1 MQHMQQHQTVYK
13 EKYMALKGIKGE
25 IEHLQ
30 LLLEKTR
37 KELQRDFEQW
47 WKTKAPAAADST
59 AASPP
64 SSGAFGATA
73 GMPPRPLAAA
83 AGVGAHVVTPA
94 QQMSLTGRYLLF
106 INFFSGRSYP
116 FITQRA

>member
-1 MQHMQQHQTVYK
+1 
-13 EKYMALKGIKGE
+13 MALKGIKGE

-47 WKTKAPAAADST
+47 WKTKAPAAADSA

-64 SSGAFGATA
+64 SSGVVGANA
-73 GMPPRPLAAA
+73 GVPPRPPVASAAVA
-83 AGVGAHVVTPA
+83 VAGTQVVTPA
-94 QQMSLTGRYLLF
+94 HQMALTGRYVFFLL
-106 INFFSGRSYP
+106 
-116 FITQRA
+116 